1 MVKFVKYCMQIL
13 NMSTK
18 KYSLYLRTEEDQK
31 KKPVIAFSKFSHQT
45 IEWVLLGSKKEESK
59 SKERDGPDNELEPG
73 KKVRVV
79 LLG

>member
-1 MVKFVKYCMQIL
+1 MVEFVKYCMQIL

-18 KYSLYLRTEEDQK
+18 KHWDQK
-31 KKPVIAFSKFSHQT
+31 KKPVIAFSKFIRQT

>member
-1 MVKFVKYCMQIL
+1 MVEFFKYCMQIL
-13 NMSTK
+13 NMSHQK
-18 KYSLYLRTEEDQK
+18 AFAVSENRNDQK
-31 KKPVIAFSKFSHQT
+31 KKPVIAFSKFIRQT

>member
-1 MVKFVKYCMQIL
+1 MVEFVKYCMQIL

-18 KYSLYLRTEEDQK
+18 KHSLFLRTEKDQK
-31 KKPVIAFSKFSHQT
+31 KKPVIAFSKFIRQT

-59 SKERDGPDNELEPG
+59 SKEWDGPDNELEPG